1 MFVHEDPEFDDLL
14 RIVGDQRR
22 LGVGLVE
29 KDYWVTHTLWALL
42 DQGFELWFK
51 GGTSLSKGFG
61 IIQRFSEDLDVR
73 VDPGTVAALPAVA
86 NWTGQGRPAVAQRR
100 AHFEQLA
107 SKLLVPGAEVA
118 LDEESSDGLWR
129 NAGLR
134 VVYPGKHLADLD
146 PMRPFVLLEVG
157 NARVTPYVERDL
169 SSFVHEHLIATGQ
182 LSSYDQ
188 NKPYSVRVV
197 HPLVTLVEKLDA
209 LQRRVGQEDREPASF
224 VRHFEDA
231 ARIIDAEMTLPP
243 LDGYDGPRSL
253 ADEMLAEGQI
263 RAMPSAKHP
272 AFTPDDSPRWDSIR
286 SAYEAIAPM
295 YWGPRLELDVAC
307 STIRHWIARVLGEA
321 SSL

>member
-1 MFVHEDPEFDDLL
+1 MFVHEDPDFDELL

-86 NWTGQGRPAVAQRR
+86 NWISQGIQAVAQRR
-100 AHFEQLA
+100 AFFEQLA
-107 SKLLVPGAEVA
+107 SKLHVPGAEVS
-118 LDEESSDGLWR
+118 LDAEFSDGLWR
-129 NAGLR
+129 NAGIR
-134 VVYPGKHLADLD
+134 VAYLGKHLADLE

-169 SSFVHEHLIATGQ
+169 SSFVHDHLNTTGQ
-182 LSSYDQ
+182 LSSYDH
-188 NKPYSVRVV
+188 NKPDSVRVV

-243 LDGYDGPRSL
+243 LDGYNGPRSL
-253 ADEMLAEGQI
+253 ANEMLAEGQI
-263 RAMPSAKHP
+263 RAMPSAAHP
-272 AFTPDDSPRWDSIR
+272 SLNPDDSPRWDSIR
-286 SAYEAIAPM
+286 SAYDAIAPM
-295 YWGPRLELDVAC
+295 YWGPRIDLDVAC

>member
-1 MFVHEDPEFDDLL
+1 MVFVHEDPEFADLL
-14 RIVGDQRR
+14 RIVADERG
-22 LGVGLVE
+22 LSVGLVE

-42 DQGFELWFK
+42 HQGFDVWFK

-61 IIQRFSEDLDVR
+61 IIQRFSEDLDIR

-86 NWTGQGRPAVAQRR
+86 NWKSQGTQAVAQRK
-100 AHFEQLA
+100 AHFEHLA
-107 SKLLVPGAEVA
+107 STLRVPGAAVS
-118 LDEESSDGLWR
+118 LDEEFSDGLWR
-129 NAGLR
+129 NAGIR

-169 SSFVHEHLIATGQ
+169 SSFVHDFLIATGR
-182 LSSYDQ
+182 LESYDQ
-188 NKPYSVRVV
+188 NKPDSVRVV

-231 ARIIDAEMTLPP
+231 ARIIAAETTLPP

-253 ADEMLAEGQI
+253 ANEMVAEGQI
-263 RAMPSAKHP
+263 RAMPSAEDP
-272 AFTPDDSPRWDSIR
+272 AFTPDDSPRWDSVR
-286 SAYEAIAPM
+286 SAYDAIAPM
-295 YWGPRLELDVAC
+295 YWGPRLESVSRLRPSA
-307 STIRHWIARVLGEA
+307 IG
-321 SSL
+321 

>member
-1 MFVHEDPEFDDLL
+1 MFVHEDPDFDDLL
-14 RIVGDQRR
+14 RIVGDQHR
-22 LGVGLVE
+22 LSVGLVE

-42 DQGFELWFK
+42 HQGYELWFK

-73 VDPGTVAALPAVA
+73 VDPGTVAALSAVA
-86 NWTGQGRPAVAQRR
+86 NWISQGRPAVAQRR

-107 SKLLVPGAEVA
+107 SKLHVPGAEVA
-118 LDEESSDGLWR
+118 LDEEFSDALWR
-129 NAGLR
+129 NAGIR
-134 VVYPGKHLADLD
+134 VVYPGKHLADLE

-169 SSFVHEHLIATGQ
+169 SSFVHDHLIATGQ
-182 LSSYDQ
+182 LSSYDH
-188 NKPYSVRVV
+188 NKPDSVRVV

-231 ARIIDAEMTLPP
+231 ARIIEAEMTLPS
-243 LDGYDGPRSL
+243 LEGYTGPRSL
-253 ADEMLAEGQI
+253 ATEMLAEGQI
-263 RAMPSAKHP
+263 RAMPSAEHP
-272 AFTPDDSPRWDSIR
+272 SLNPDDSPRWDSIR
-286 SAYEAIAPM
+286 RACDAIAPM
-295 YWGPRLELDVAC
+295 YWGPRLDLDVAC